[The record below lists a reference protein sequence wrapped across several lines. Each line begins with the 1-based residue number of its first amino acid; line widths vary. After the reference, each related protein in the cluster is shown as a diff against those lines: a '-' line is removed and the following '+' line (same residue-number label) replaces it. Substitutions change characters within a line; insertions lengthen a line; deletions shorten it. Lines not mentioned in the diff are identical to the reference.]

1 MDPEE
6 IRAQLKKWSVIA
18 AFFALAVV
26 FYALEWRGALV
37 AYVIVVGLL
46 AVLAILI
53 QSGRGGGLAAS
64 LGGVGGDSLLGARS
78 ATPIAKAT
86 YVMLGLF
93 LVICILAARLG
104 PAPQA
109 EAGGLPLVPDQPEA
123 PAPAAGSRPVGTDR
137 PAEAA
142 AGLPEASVP
151 VTAAP
156 DAAGPPSTG
165 TNAPDD

>member
-1 MDPEE
+1 M
-6 IRAQLKKWSVIA
+6 RKWLIIA
-18 AFFALAVV
+18 AFFAPAFV
-26 FYALEWRGALV
+26 FYALKWRGALV
-37 AYVIVVGLL
+37 AYVMVVGLL

-64 LGGVGGDSLLGARS
+64 LGGLGGDSLLGARS

-109 EAGGLPLVPDQPEA
+109 EAGGLPLLPDQPEA
-123 PAPAAGSRPVGTDR
+123 PAPPVGTGR
-137 PAEAA
+137 PAG
-142 AGLPEASVP
+142 AGASSPEASVP
-151 VTAAP
+151 ETPAP
-156 DAAGPPSTG
+156 DAAGLPSAKAT
-165 TNAPDD
+165 TPDD

>member
-6 IRAQLKKWSVIA
+6 VRAQLKKWLIIA
-18 AFFALAVV
+18 AFFALALV
-26 FYALEWRGALV
+26 FYALKWRGALV
-37 AYVIVVGLL
+37 AYVMVVGLL

-64 LGGVGGDSLLGARS
+64 LGGLGGDSLLGARS

-109 EAGGLPLVPDQPEA
+109 EAGGLPLLPGQPEA
-123 PAPAAGSRPVGTDR
+123 PAPVGTDR
-137 PAEAA
+137 PAEARPGSPGA
-142 AGLPEASVP
+142 SAPETP
-151 VTAAP
+151 AP
-156 DAAGPPSTG
+156 DAAGLPSART
-165 TNAPDD
+165 TAPND